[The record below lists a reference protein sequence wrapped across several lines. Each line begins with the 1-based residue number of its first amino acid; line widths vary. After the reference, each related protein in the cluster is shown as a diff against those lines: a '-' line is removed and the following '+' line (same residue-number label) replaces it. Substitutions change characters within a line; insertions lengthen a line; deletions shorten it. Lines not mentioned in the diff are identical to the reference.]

1 MADPAGSVEP
11 SRTAP
16 DANHSVVK
24 AAGLI
29 GAATFSSRILGFV
42 RDMVLARLFGATPA
56 ADAFFVAYRIPN
68 LLRELFAEGSMSAA
82 FIPVFTEYHTRKT
95 KAEAW
100 ELASATFTT
109 LLTIVTAVA
118 VIGVVAAPGIVWLL
132 APGFHDVPDKLALTT
147 LLTRVMFPYLIFIS
161 LAALAMGILN
171 SLRAFAAPAFSP
183 VFFNVVTI
191 ACALLLS
198 PLLTEPIVGVAIGIV
213 FGGVAQFAMQLPG
226 LNGRGMLF
234 GLRFQPGVMFPYL
247 IFISLAA
254 LAMGILNS
262 LRAFAAP
269 AFSPVFFNVVTI
281 ACALLLSPLLTEP
294 IVGVAI
300 GIVFGGVAQF
310 AMQLPGL
317 NGRGMLFGLRFQP
330 GHPGVKRIGL
340 LMIPSLLGLSVTQIN
355 ITVSTIL
362 ASYFSGGP
370 TYLFYGMRLIQFP
383 LGIFGVALATAI
395 LPTLSAQAARGALEE
410 LRGTLGFGLRMIFF
424 IMVPAMLGLILL
436 RQPIV
441 HLFFEHGSFTRDDTM
456 ATSTAVLCYAVGL
469 WAFAGVRIIVAAF
482 YSLQDTKTPAITA
495 GIAVGANILL
505 SLWLMTILDAAGLAL
520 ATALASMLNGSLLV
534 AVLHRRLGRV
544 DWSPVGRS
552 ALRVLMASIPV
563 AAVCVWV
570 SSAAIWNQSGAWLL
584 KGTALI
590 AGMAFSVGA
599 YVGVHILLRS
609 DEMDVM
615 LQIIKRK
622 FGRKVPAM
630 GKI

>member
-1 MADPAGSVEP
+1 MSDPTGSVEP
-11 SRTAP
+11 SRTVP

-42 RDMVLARLFGATPA
+42 RDMVLAKLFGATPA

-118 VIGVVAAPGIVWLL
+118 IIGIVAAPGIVWLL

-191 ACALLLS
+191 ACALVLS
-198 PLLTEPIVGVAIGIV
+198 PLLPEPIVGVAIGIV

-234 GLRFQPGVMFPYL
+234 GLRFQP
-247 IFISLAA
+247 
-254 LAMGILNS
+254 
-262 LRAFAAP
+262 R
-269 AFSPVFFNVVTI
+269 
-281 ACALLLSPLLTEP
+281 
-294 IVGVAI
+294 
-300 GIVFGGVAQF
+300 
-310 AMQLPGL
+310 
-317 NGRGMLFGLRFQP
+317 
-330 GHPGVKRIGL
+330 HPGVKRIGR

-441 HLFFEHGSFTRDDTM
+441 HLFFEHGSFTRDDTV

-469 WAFAGVRIIVAAF
+469 WAFAGVRIIVSAF

-552 ALRVLMASIPV
+552 ALRVVMASIPV

-615 LQIIKRK
+615 LHIIRRK